1 MKHSVLMLA
10 LAGSLVTTAAQA
22 DTLLG
27 LYIGADGWRTSTDG
41 SFANDQQ
48 LQGFN
53 FNDKTQSSYYVALEH
68 PLPLLPNIRLQHNQL
83 ESNGITALNASFNF
97 AGETFA
103 VDTDIA
109 NQVDLTN
116 TDYVLYYEILDN
128 DLVSLD
134 LGINAK
140 HIDGSVAVADLGG
153 SGAVAVQDASTFI
166 PMLYTSAIVGLPL
179 TGLELFANGSFVSY
193 DGSRVY
199 DMQAGVAYALLDN
212 LAVDLR
218 LKLGYRAVNLRLDD
232 IDNLY
237 ADLDFNGAFA
247 GIELHF

>member
-41 SFANDQQ
+41 SFANDDQ
-48 LQGFN
+48 LQSFN

-83 ESNGITALNASFNF
+83 ESNGLTALNASFSF

-237 ADLDFNGAFA
+237 ADLDFKGAFA

>member
-41 SFANDQQ
+41 SFANDEQ
-48 LQGFN
+48 LQSFN

-68 PLPLLPNIRLQHNQL
+68 PVPLLPNIRLQHNQL
-83 ESNGITALNASFNF
+83 ESNGVTALNASFSF

-140 HIDGSVAVADLGG
+140 HINGSVAVADLGAG
-153 SGAVAVQDASTFI
+153 GAVAVQDTSTFI
-166 PMLYTSAIVGLPL
+166 PMFYSSAIVGLPL

-237 ADLDFNGAFA
+237 ADLDFKGAFA

>member
-41 SFANDQQ
+41 SFANNEQ
-48 LQGFN
+48 LQSFN

-83 ESNGITALNASFNF
+83 ETNGVTALNASFSF

-103 VDTDIA
+103 VDTNIA

-128 DLVSLD
+128 DLLSLD

-140 HIDGSVAVADLGG
+140 HINGSVAVADLGAG
-153 SGAVAVQDASTFI
+153 GAVAVQDTSTFI
-166 PMLYTSAIVGLPL
+166 PMLYSSAIVGLPL

-237 ADLDFNGAFA
+237 ADLDFKGAFA

>member
-27 LYIGADGWRTSTDG
+27 LYIGADGWRTSSDG
-41 SFANDQQ
+41 SFANDPQ
-48 LQGFN
+48 LQSVN
-53 FNDKTQSSYYVALEH
+53 FNDKTHSSYYVALEH

-83 ESNGITALNASFNF
+83 ESNGITALNASFSF

-103 VDTDIA
+103 VDTNIA

-153 SGAVAVQDASTFI
+153 SGAVAVQDTSTFI
-166 PMLYTSAIVGLPL
+166 PMLYSSAIVGLPL

-237 ADLDFNGAFA
+237 ADLDFKGAFA

>member
-41 SFANDQQ
+41 SFANNEQ
-48 LQGFN
+48 LQSFN

-83 ESNGITALNASFNF
+83 ETNGVTALNASFSF

-103 VDTDIA
+103 VDTNIA

-128 DLVSLD
+128 DLLSLD

-140 HIDGSVAVADLGG
+140 HINGSVAVADLGAG
-153 SGAVAVQDASTFI
+153 GAVAVQDTSTVI
-166 PMLYTSAIVGLPL
+166 PMLYSSAIVGLPL

-237 ADLDFNGAFA
+237 ADLDFKGAFA

>member
-1 MKHSVLMLA
+1 MKHSVLILA

-41 SFANDQQ
+41 SFANDEQ
-48 LQGFN
+48 LQSFN

-68 PLPLLPNIRLQHNQL
+68 PVPLLPNIRLQHNQL
-83 ESNGITALNASFNF
+83 ESNGVTALNASFSF

-140 HIDGSVAVADLGG
+140 HINGSVAVADLGAG
-153 SGAVAVQDASTFI
+153 GAVAVQDTSTFI
-166 PMLYTSAIVGLPL
+166 PMFYSSAIVGLPL

-237 ADLDFNGAFA
+237 ADLDFKGAFA

>member
-41 SFANDQQ
+41 SFANDDQ
-48 LQGFN
+48 LQSFN

-83 ESNGITALNASFNF
+83 ESNGLTALNASFSF

-166 PMLYTSAIVGLPL
+166 LMLYTSAIVGLPL

-218 LKLGYRAVNLRLDD
+218 VKLGYRAVNLRLDD

-237 ADLDFNGAFA
+237 ADLDFKGAFA

>member
-41 SFANDQQ
+41 SFANDDQ
-48 LQGFN
+48 LQSFN

-83 ESNGITALNASFNF
+83 ESNGLTALNASFSF

-218 LKLGYRAVNLRLDD
+218 VKLGYRAVNLRLDD

-237 ADLDFNGAFA
+237 ADLDFKGAFA

>member
-41 SFANDQQ
+41 SFANDEQ
-48 LQGFN
+48 LQQFN

-68 PLPLLPNIRLQHNQL
+68 PLPLLPNLRLQHNQL
-83 ESNGITALNASFNF
+83 ETNGVTALNASFSF

-128 DLVSLD
+128 DLLSLD

-140 HIDGSVAVADLGG
+140 HINGSVAVADLGAD
-153 SGAVAVQDASTFI
+153 GAVAVQDTSTVI
-166 PMLYTSAIVGLPL
+166 PMLYSSAIVGLPL

-237 ADLDFNGAFA
+237 ADLDFKGAFA
-247 GIELHF
+247 GVELHF

>member
-41 SFANDQQ
+41 SFANDDQ
-48 LQGFN
+48 LQSFN

-83 ESNGITALNASFNF
+83 ESNGLTVLNASFSF

-237 ADLDFNGAFA
+237 ADLDFKGAFA

>member
-41 SFANDQQ
+41 SFANNEQ
-48 LQGFN
+48 LQSFN

-83 ESNGITALNASFNF
+83 ESNGLTVLNASFSF

-237 ADLDFNGAFA
+237 ADLDFKGAFA